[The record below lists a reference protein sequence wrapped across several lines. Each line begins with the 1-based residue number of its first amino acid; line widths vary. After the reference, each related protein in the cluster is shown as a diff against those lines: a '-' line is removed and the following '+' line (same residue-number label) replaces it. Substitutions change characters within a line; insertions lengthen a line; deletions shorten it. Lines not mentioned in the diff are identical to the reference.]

1 MLEVVKEDKRKKKP
15 TVLEGGNRVAVSEL
29 EAAHIVGLKES
40 TVFRRK
46 FVPKLIQPSYYPGSK
61 RPMYNVFEVLGLLDK
76 TKVTEGYQAQ
86 KRAND
91 DLIERVKRITMAG
104 KFKVESKKYPPE
116 GGSAIG

>member
-1 MLEVVKEDKRKKKP
+1 MEIKEDKRKKKP
-15 TVLEGGNRVAVSEL
+15 TILEGGKRVAISEL

-76 TKVTEGYQAQ
+76 TKVTVDYQAQ

-91 DLIERVKRITMAG
+91 ELIERVKRITMEG
-104 KFKVESKKYPPE
+104 KLKVESKK
-116 GGSAIG
+116 